1 MELLN
6 FVGVFAFAVSGGL
19 VGVRRRFDVFG
30 VLVLALVTAL
40 GGGVIRDLLLGIDP
54 PSNLSNVPFM
64 LTAIVAGLI
73 AFRFSGSLDRIRRLI
88 LVADAAGL
96 GAFAVSATMLA
107 IRHGHPGIEA
117 ILVGTITAIGG
128 GMMRDV
134 LAGLVPSVLTQDVYA
149 LPALL
154 GCAGTDLCGAWG
166 SSTPSPCGRWW
177 SSSSACAYWPCAS
190 TGRSP
195 SRGASPGTSPIVRNR
210 GRHHERPLRARTAAA
225 VLRPSPLHVE
235 SPGPRPRALDRRRA
249 RRRAHGDEGEGVGAR
264 CRRPPMALQEGTV
277 PGRGGTGRGLGR
289 VPRTRPRRTH
299 RSALGM
305 CLPGSP
311 R

>member
-40 GGGVIRDLLLGIDP
+40 GGGVVRDLLLGIAP
-54 PSNLSNVPFM
+54 PSNLSNIPFM
-64 LTAIVAGLI
+64 VTAVVAGLL

-96 GAFAVSATMLA
+96 GAFAVSATMIA
-107 IRHGHPGIEA
+107 IRHGHPGVVA

-154 GCAGTDLCGAWG
+154 GCAGTDLCARMGVLNTITLWALVALVLG
-166 SSTPSPCGRWW
+166 
-177 SSSSACAYWPCAS
+177 
-190 TGRSP
+190 
-195 SRGASPGTSPIVRNR
+195 
-210 GRHHERPLRARTAAA
+210 LR
-225 VLRPSPLHVE
+225 VL
-235 SPGPRPRALDRRRA
+235 ALRF
-249 RRRAHGDEGEGVGAR
+249 HW
-264 CRRPPMALQEGTV
+264 QV
-277 PGRGGTGRGLGR
+277 PT
-289 VPRTRPRRTH
+289 PRRLT
-299 RSALGM
+299 RDEPDRPE
-305 CLPGSP
+305 PGSAP
-311 R
+311 

>member
-30 VLVLALVTAL
+30 ILVLALVTAL

-73 AFRFSGSLDRIRRLI
+73 AFRFSGSLDRIRKLI
-88 LVADAAGL
+88 LIADAAGL

-128 GMMRDV
+128 GMTRDV

-154 GCAGTDLCGAWG
+154 GCAGTDLCVRMGVLN
-166 SSTPSPCGRWW
+166 
-177 SSSSACAYWPCAS
+177 
-190 TGRSP
+190 
-195 SRGASPGTSPIVRNR
+195 PITLWTLVVLVLGLRVLALRFHWQVPKPRRLTRDEPNR
-210 GRHHERPLRARTAAA
+210 
-225 VLRPSPLHVE
+225 
-235 SPGPRPRALDRRRA
+235 PGP
-249 RRRAHGDEGEGVGAR
+249 G
-264 CRRPPMALQEGTV
+264 
-277 PGRGGTGRGLGR
+277 
-289 VPRTRPRRTH
+289 
-299 RSALGM
+299 SA
-305 CLPGSP
+305 S
-311 R
+311 